1 MCSIAGGILPNKQ
14 NMKYA
19 PLLASLFT
27 LAVQHSAFAIPT
39 ITNVDSLSIPLQIR
53 LPTVPP
59 RTDTF
64 TYEGTTVTGGFGN
77 GADGL
82 GVNHLADVTFDD
94 SITGMLFSDLDY
106 GGGVLNIFYGN
117 RGSLNE
123 ITFDQGNF
131 ADYNRS
137 RDFFDINFNEPV
149 KRLQIQGFTSILG
162 FTRSVPDS
170 GSTLML
176 LGLGLVGTV
185 FYGRIVRRGKN
196 PEITVAR

>member
-106 GGGVLNIFYGN
+106 GGGVLNMFYGTN
-117 RGSLNE
+117 SYLNE
-123 ITFDQGNF
+123 ITFDQGSF
-131 ADYNRS
+131 AVDRS
-137 RDFFDINFNEPV
+137 RDYFFIDFNEPV
-149 KRLQIQGFTSILG
+149 SRLEIQGSTAIVGFTS
-162 FTRSVPDS
+162 SVPDS
-170 GSTLML
+170 GSTIML

-185 FYGRIVRRGKN
+185 IYGRVNHRRKAM
-196 PEITVAR
+196 V

>member
-106 GGGVLNIFYGN
+106 GGGVLNMFYGTN
-117 RGSLNE
+117 SYLNE
-123 ITFDQGNF
+123 ITFDQGSF
-131 ADYNRS
+131 AVDRS
-137 RDFFDINFNEPV
+137 RDYFFIDFNEPV
-149 KRLQIQGFTSILG
+149 SRLEIQGSTAIVGFTS
-162 FTRSVPDS
+162 SVPDS
-170 GSTLML
+170 GSTIML
-176 LGLGLVGTV
+176 LGLGLVATV
-185 FYGRIVRRGKN
+185 IYGRVNHRRKAM
-196 PEITVAR
+196 V